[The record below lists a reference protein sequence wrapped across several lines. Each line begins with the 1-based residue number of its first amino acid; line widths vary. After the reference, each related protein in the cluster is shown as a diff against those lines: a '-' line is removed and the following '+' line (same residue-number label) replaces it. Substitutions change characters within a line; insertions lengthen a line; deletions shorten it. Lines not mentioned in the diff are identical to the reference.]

1 MKKVIVTACVAVLA
15 AAAAQ
20 AQSWGTAGDINRFG
34 QEYLAKQKKSE
45 QRLITQQADK
55 QSRELA
61 KEVER
66 QALLAKYKQAAKAK
80 KANNSC
86 TSADKKES
94 GSCPH
99 YYYGREGKMMAL
111 GELTHQLVAK
121 RKAAKAKA
129 KANPAPKKVDVVKED
144 EEGEKTSWWKAIF
157 LGGRY
162 PGESKEAYRARLAV
176 RGYPCN
182 QPFK

>member
-45 QRLITQQADK
+45 QRLIAQQADK

-80 KANNSC
+80 KPTMA
-86 TSADKKES
+86 AHPQIKKS
-94 GSCPH
+94 RPP
-99 YYYGREGKMMAL
+99 AL
-111 GELTHQLVAK
+111 ITIMGV
-121 RKAAKAKA
+121 KAK
-129 KANPAPKKVDVVKED
+129 
-144 EEGEKTSWWKAIF
+144 
-157 LGGRY
+157 
-162 PGESKEAYRARLAV
+162 
-176 RGYPCN
+176 
-182 QPFK
+182 

>member
-66 QALLAKYKQAAKAK
+66 QALLAKYKQAAEAK
-80 KANNSC
+80 KTNNGC

-111 GELTHQLVAK
+111 GELTHQLAAK

-129 KANPAPKKVDVVKED
+129 KANQAPQKVDVVKED

-157 LGGRY
+157 LGGPY
-162 PGESKEAYRARLAV
+162 PGESKESYRARLAV
-176 RGYPCN
+176 RGYPAN

>member
-111 GELTHQLVAK
+111 SELTRQVASRK
-121 RKAAKAKA
+121 KAAKADKQQA
-129 KANPAPKKVDVVKED
+129 ARAEAAPKDTT
-144 EEGEKTSWWKAIF
+144 EEEPSWWRAIF
-157 LGGRY
+157 LGGRF
-162 PGESKEAYRARLAV
+162 PGETKEDYRARLSVQGLPA
-176 RGYPCN
+176 CM
-182 QPFK
+182 PFK